1 MDPTLEPHKT
11 SSPFDVGTSP
21 GGISTYNSQQVEKPE
36 TEVPEPKVGHTL
48 GRLLHEFL
56 YIAFFMGLHWVIKWG
71 LTKSHQ
77 ENEPW
82 AVYLLFVSILY
93 ALVAFT
99 IIFGAELV
107 VDCVR
112 AVKFA
117 IRQIRKK

>member
-1 MDPTLEPHKT
+1 MDPTLDPHKT
-11 SSPFDVGTSP
+11 GTPFDIHTSP
-21 GGISTYNSQQVEKPE
+21 GGISTYSPQQLEKPDI
-36 TEVPEPKVGHTL
+36 EVPEPTAGHTL

-71 LTKSHQ
+71 LTKTNQ
-77 ENEPW
+77 ENEGW
-82 AVYLLFVSILY
+82 AAYLLYVSILY

-117 IRQIRKK
+117 VRQIRKN

>member
-1 MDPTLEPHKT
+1 MDPTANPPKT
-11 SSPFDVGTSP
+11 NIPFGVSAPNSDISAYSP
-21 GGISTYNSQQVEKPE
+21 QQVEKPR

-56 YIAFFMGLHWVIKWG
+56 YIAFFMGLHWIIKWG
-71 LTKSHQ
+71 LTKTHQ

-99 IIFGAELV
+99 IIFGAELA

-112 AVKFA
+112 AIRYA